1 MKVIGAGFGRTGT
14 TSLKLALERLGF
26 GPCYHMSDIIE
37 RPELI
42 DDWQPAAVGL
52 PLDWDQVFAGYQ
64 ATVDWPAAAFWREL
78 IEEYPDA
85 KVILTVRDPQRWYD
99 SAAATIFK
107 PLVHLSGDG
116 LAFRMATLG
125 SPRIASLGRVL
136 RAVLVEGTFDGRI
149 ADRDHAIGV
158 FEQHIEDVTAVVPA
172 DRLLVYEVA
181 QGWGPL
187 CDFLGVPV
195 PDDAFPHAN
204 DAEAF
209 RRHQRQQMVRS
220 LAVPAAVTA
229 AALATIA
236 GGVAFARRRR
246 RRRAL

>member
-1 MKVIGAGFGRTGT
+1 MKVIGVGFGRTGT
-14 TSLKLALERLGF
+14 TSLKIALERLGF
-26 GPCYHMSDIIE
+26 GPCYHMTDIIE

-42 DDWQPAAVGL
+42 DDWLPAAEGL
-52 PLDWDQVFAGYQ
+52 PLDWDRVFAGYRS
-64 ATVDWPAAAFWREL
+64 TVDWPGAAYWREL
-78 IEEYPDA
+78 VEVYPDA

-99 SAAATIFK
+99 SAATTIFK
-107 PLVHLSGDG
+107 PLLQLADDG
-116 LAFRMATLG
+116 LGIRMATLA
-125 SPRIASLGRVL
+125 SPWLASLGRVL
-136 RAVLVEGTFDGRI
+136 RAVLVDGTFDGRI
-149 ADRDHAIGV
+149 TDRDHAIGV
-158 FEQHIEDVTAVVPA
+158 FEQHIEDVTAVLPA

-187 CDFLGVPV
+187 CDFLDVPV
-195 PDDAFPHAN
+195 PDEPFPHAN

-209 RRHQRQQMVRS
+209 RRHQRQRMVRS

-236 GGVAFARRRR
+236 GGVALARRRR